1 MAKRTTRAGS
11 PEARP
16 TPSRRAYWQAQIAE
30 CGRSGLSQ
38 AEFCRQRRLVPGT
51 FAYWKHVL
59 AAEARATRSG
69 PTPRRTPAPAFVPV
83 RVVAGPPA
91 LAAVARRPVAA
102 DGELEIVCANQRR
115 VRVRGRLDAPW
126 LAEVLR
132 TVERLGC

>member
-1 MAKRTTRAGS
+1 
-11 PEARP
+11 
-16 TPSRRAYWQAQIAE
+16 
-30 CGRSGLSQ
+30 LSQ
-38 AEFCRQRRLVPGT
+38 AEFCRRRRLVPGT

-59 AAEARATRSG
+59 AAETRARSG
-69 PTPRRTPAPAFVPV
+69 PGPRSTVAPAFVPV
-83 RVVAGPPA
+83 RVVATPGPSA
-91 LAAVARRPVAA
+91 TLARCPVDV